1 MRDARGAVEDLE
13 PRRIG
18 LRRGDPPPARLAE
31 ALAAGIGVGILPC
44 FIGDRMPGLARLGS
58 VNPEELGESLWIL
71 THTDLRNAARVR
83 ALDLRCGLAL
93 IIAGMCASGETEIAD
108 FHHAERGY
116 EDLAGRLTS
125 LGAVLRI
132 DGS

>member
-1 MRDARGAVEDLE
+1 
-13 PRRIG
+13 
-18 LRRGDPPPARLAE
+18 
-31 ALAAGIGVGILPC
+31 
-44 FIGDRMPGLARLGS
+44 
-58 VNPEELGESLWIL
+58 
-71 THTDLRNAARVR
+71 
-83 ALDLRCGLAL
+83 
-93 IIAGMCASGETEIAD
+93 MCASGETEIAD